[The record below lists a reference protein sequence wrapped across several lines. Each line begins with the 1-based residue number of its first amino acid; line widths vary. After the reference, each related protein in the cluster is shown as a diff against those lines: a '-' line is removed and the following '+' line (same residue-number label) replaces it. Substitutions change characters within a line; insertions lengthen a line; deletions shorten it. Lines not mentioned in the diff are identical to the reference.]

1 METIV
6 TEISAGIAYY
16 QELHDWVKSFDI
28 DPDDEMF
35 EPLFLME
42 GDPDIIRCES
52 HKLYFIATVQNG
64 VRYVLTSDE
73 VNEQEKKMLT
83 EFHQDDFKENYSVG
97 ECSWET
103 FDGAS
108 NAIAYRGGSGYCYTI
123 WIYTPKS
130 KQNELS
136 KAS

>member
-1 METIV
+1 MEKIV

-16 QELHDWVKSFDI
+16 QELHDWVRSFDI

-35 EPLFLME
+35 EPLSLME
-42 GDPDIIRCES
+42 GDPDIIRCEG

-64 VRYVLTSDE
+64 VQYVLTSDE